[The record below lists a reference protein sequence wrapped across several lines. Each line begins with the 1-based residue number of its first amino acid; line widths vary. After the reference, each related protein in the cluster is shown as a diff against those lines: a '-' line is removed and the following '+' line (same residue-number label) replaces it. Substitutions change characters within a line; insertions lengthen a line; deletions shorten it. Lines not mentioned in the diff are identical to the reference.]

1 MIPFKKSEI
10 ISDKIKSLKLGLLQ
24 ADNIRVAPGDALFE
38 SELEKLE
45 KELKSKFNNRA
56 PSENRIVSATRR
68 MYRQVGWEPTK
79 YRPSSE
85 ALVRRI
91 IQGKGLY
98 RINNLVD
105 YGNLVS
111 ARFHIPMGL
120 YDLDKI
126 TGNIWI
132 DIGRE
137 NESYEGISRDQI
149 TATGKII
156 LRDDLGV
163 FGNPTADSKRTSI
176 LGGTRKILAVFF
188 ISADIGQDY
197 AWQTLNSLKHFYS
210 LFTETDIKTDII
222 TL

>member
-1 MIPFKKSEI
+1 MISIKKSDH
-10 ISDKIKSLKLGLLQ
+10 ISDKISSLKLGLLQ
-24 ADNIRVAPGDALFE
+24 ANNIQVTPSDKQFDN
-38 SELEKLE
+38 ELSKLE
-45 KELKSKFNNRA
+45 IELTEKFHDRA
-56 PSENRIVSATRR
+56 PSDDQVISATRR

-85 ALVRRI
+85 ALVRRL

-120 YDLDKI
+120 YDFDKI
-126 TGNIWI
+126 NGDIWI
-132 DIGRE
+132 DVGKE
-137 NESYEGISRDQI
+137 NESYEGISRERI

-156 LRDDLGV
+156 LRDNLGV
-163 FGNPTADSKRTSI
+163 FGNPTADSKRTSV
-176 LGGTRKILAVFF
+176 LYETQEILAVFF
-188 ISADIGQDY
+188 ISADIEQNY
-197 AWQTLNSLKHFYS
+197 AVQTIHSLKYFYS
-210 LFTETDIKTDII
+210 LFTEKDIKTEII